1 MERVPNE
8 IAVLLRCQQRFKLPA
23 KPVISWLLAD
33 HARPNGPEPP
43 CPKWIKF
50 IWPKS
55 GTVGERF

>member
-1 MERVPNE
+1 MEHLLNE

-23 KPVISWLLAD
+23 KPIISWLLTDA
-33 HARPNGPEPP
+33 ARPNGSEPP
-43 CPKWIKF
+43 RPQWIKF